1 VVAAIGYW
9 VSVSGGSSEAAP
21 VIPGENDTSMVE
33 VLNGTR
39 VDGLARAATLRLRQ
53 AGIDV
58 VYFGTAA
65 QASVDTTL
73 IMIRRGDS
81 TAAIRVQDVIGAGR
95 IVMDPDPSLLLDV
108 SVLLGHD
115 VARADR
121 ITP

>member
-1 VVAAIGYW
+1 
-9 VSVSGGSSEAAP
+9 
-21 VIPGENDTSMVE
+21 MVE

>member
-1 VVAAIGYW
+1 MVAAIAYW

-21 VIPGENDTSMVE
+21 VVPGENDTSMVE

>member
-1 VVAAIGYW
+1 VVAAIAYW

-21 VIPGENDTSMVE
+21 VVPGENDTSMVE

>member
-1 VVAAIGYW
+1 MVAAIGYW

-21 VIPGENDTSMVE
+21 VVPGENDTSMVE

>member
-21 VIPGENDTSMVE
+21 VVPGENDTSMVE

>member
-1 VVAAIGYW
+1 VVAAIAYW

-21 VIPGENDTSMVE
+21 VVPGENDTSMVE

-39 VDGLARAATLRLRQ
+39 VGGLARAATLRPRR